1 VKMMSRMKKEER
13 SMAGKKA
20 VALHYSQEQTEG
32 APRLVAVGE
41 GYIAEKIIEIAQR
54 EKVPIVENHEVVS
67 KLVRFPVGAEIPAE
81 LYQAVA
87 RILVYLYKLE
97 QERGGK

>member
-1 VKMMSRMKKEER
+1 MNLMKKDER
-13 SMAGKKA
+13 INAGKKA
-20 VALHYSQEQTEG
+20 IALQYAKEQTEG
-32 APRLVAVGE
+32 APRLVAIGE

-67 KLVRFPVGAEIPAE
+67 KLVRFPVGTEIPAE

-97 QERGGK
+97 QERGGS

>member
-1 VKMMSRMKKEER
+1 MNMMKKDER
-13 SMAGKKA
+13 INAGKKA
-20 VALHYSQEQTEG
+20 VAIQYAKEQTEG

-41 GYIAEKIIEIAQR
+41 GYIAEKIIEIAR
-54 EKVPIVENHEVVS
+54 RKKVPIVENGEVVS
-67 KLVRFPVGAEIPAE
+67 KLVRFPVGAEIPVE

-87 RILVYLYKLE
+87 QILVYLYKLE